1 MKRIIALSI
10 LAFFIMT
17 VMSFADLPLPAEPQ
31 GPGPQAFQLVPV
43 LLGIAYA
50 WWVKILS

>member
-1 MKRIIALSI
+1 MKRIFTMTI
-10 LAFFIMT
+10 LIFF
-17 VMSFADLPLPAEPQ
+17 VVAAPSFADLPLPAEPQ

-50 WWVKILS
+50 WWVKVLS